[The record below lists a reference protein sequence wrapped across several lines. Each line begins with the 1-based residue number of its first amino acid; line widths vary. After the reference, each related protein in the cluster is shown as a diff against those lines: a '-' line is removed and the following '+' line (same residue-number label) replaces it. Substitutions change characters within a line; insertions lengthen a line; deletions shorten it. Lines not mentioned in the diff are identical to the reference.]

1 MKKHN
6 PFGPT
11 IQGQTL
17 FERIK
22 SKKDQQKHSIKSIN
36 PEGLSFIDLTGLPK
50 ISANMSSSTS
60 IVNSNL
66 VPPIGINHS
75 FNQSAPSVYEVP
87 SFGPNDSVTIS
98 TDSLTTMNNICA
110 KSMFGDITIHP
121 ENFSIDTNIKLVN
134 DILAHLTKTADV
146 KDDRHDC
153 LVDNQHKIVE
163 LAALAATLRDKI
175 ADILAKS
182 DAKFSDE
189 EVSRVISNL
198 FSMG

>member
-6 PFGPT
+6 PFGPASK
-11 IQGQTL
+11 GQTL

-22 SKKDQQKHSIKSIN
+22 AKKDQQEKSIKSIN

-50 ISANMSSSTS
+50 ISANMSSSTPTT
-60 IVNSNL
+60 NL
-66 VPPIGINHS
+66 VPPIGINAG
-75 FNQSAPSVYEVP
+75 FNMMPAVYD
-87 SFGPNDSVTIS
+87 SSVTIS
-98 TDSLTTMNNICA
+98 TISTATHAPMNSICA
-110 KSMFGDITIHP
+110 KSMIADITIRP
-121 ENFSIDTNIKLVN
+121 ENFSIDTNIQFVN
-134 DILAHLTKTADV
+134 DILTHLTKTADV

-153 LVDNQHKIVE
+153 LIDNQHKIVE
-163 LAALAATLRDKI
+163 LAALATVLRDKI